1 MGKIYSMTGFAAG
14 AILEGSNEISC
25 EIRALN
31 SRYLEMYIKLPLII
45 KDLEDAIKGII
56 REKVSRGKINCSITF
71 SFQEPLMQS
80 LKVNEG
86 AILMYKN
93 LVNQIRTI
101 ADIKEPLK
109 VSDILEFKDIFAFK
123 EEGIIEEALQ
133 NSIFQLIH
141 DVVDQLNQTRVQE
154 GQNLR
159 TDIENRLNNIHNLNM
174 EIKELSVDNAR
185 NEFDKLYKRLLSMID
200 EKKIDNNRLEMEL
213 ALISDRVDISEE
225 VVRMES
231 HLGLFRE
238 NLAAGSPN
246 GKKLNFILQE
256 MHREANTMSTKNT
269 LIEISHRIVTIKE
282 EIERMREQVQNIE

>member
-1 MGKIYSMTGFAAG
+1 
-14 AILEGSNEISC
+14 
-25 EIRALN
+25 
-31 SRYLEMYIKLPLII
+31 
-45 KDLEDAIKGII
+45 
-56 REKVSRGKINCSITF
+56 
-71 SFQEPLMQS
+71 
-80 LKVNEG
+80 
-86 AILMYKN
+86 
-93 LVNQIRTI
+93 
-101 ADIKEPLK
+101 
-109 VSDILEFKDIFAFK
+109 
-123 EEGIIEEALQ
+123 
-133 NSIFQLIH
+133 
-141 DVVDQLNQTRVQE
+141 
-154 GQNLR
+154 
-159 TDIENRLNNIHNLNM
+159 LNNIHNLNM

-200 EKKIDNNRLEMEL
+200 EKKIDHNRLEMEL

-231 HLGLFRE
+231 HLELFRE